1 MAKANRTET
10 FDVNINKLY
19 DVIIDYASYPEF
31 VDGVSEIEVLEQ
43 TDTSAKVKYSLNLI
57 KKFTYIL
64 SMTMEKP
71 NKVSWTLDSGD
82 IFKTNSGSWELK
94 EVSEN
99 ETEVNYSLEV
109 DFKILAPKMIVNKL
123 VATNLPAMM
132 KSYKER
138 AKSV

>member
-64 SMTMEKP
+64 SMTMEK
-71 NKVSWTLDSGD
+71 T
-82 IFKTNSGSWELK
+82 
-94 EVSEN
+94 
-99 ETEVNYSLEV
+99 
-109 DFKILAPKMIVNKL
+109 
-123 VATNLPAMM
+123 
-132 KSYKER
+132 
-138 AKSV
+138 

>member
-1 MAKANRTET
+1 
-10 FDVNINKLY
+10 
-19 DVIIDYASYPEF
+19 VIFS
-31 VDGVSEIEVLEQ
+31 
-43 TDTSAKVKYSLNLI
+43 
-57 KKFTYIL
+57 
-64 SMTMEKP
+64 KP
-71 NKVSWTLDSGD
+71 
-82 IFKTNSGSWELK
+82 ISGSWELN

>member
-82 IFKTNSGSWELK
+82 IFKTNSGSWELN